1 MSATKL
7 TLPHIFRVG
16 IILVLD
22 FWWIRR
28 STKQAFQ

>member
-16 IILVLD
+16 VILVLD
-22 FWWIRR
+22 FRWIRR
-28 STKQAFQ
+28 STKQAFE